1 MDRCTPRRLP
11 ALSRRMVRVS
21 AGLLGMLMVTVAV
34 LPFPAQAAESA
45 TAGQRISPLDPQLPW
60 TVEADRVYHDP
71 ARDEYIAEGNVLLAK
86 MDRTISADQVRYS
99 RRHMMAYA
107 EGHVILTV
115 GNDRLAGS
123 YLEMDLE
130 SERGTLDNGT
140 IFIRESNYHISGNRI
155 ERVGADLYA
164 IDRGVVTT
172 CDGDPPDWK
181 ISGSD
186 IKVYSNGSGSAWNAV
201 VYARDVPLLYAPY
214 VSFPGKDRQS
224 GFLGP
229 EMGYSSRRGFYYNQP
244 FFWAID
250 DQSDATVYLE
260 YMSERGWRPGIEYRY
275 YLTRDAKGAA
285 MFDYL
290 HDDKVDTGQ
299 GSSTQDWGY
308 PDDGLR
314 PNRDRYWFR
323 MSHINPLPGGFQGR
337 VDLDMPS
344 DQDYL
349 RDFKTGYMGF
359 EDSNAYFNKQL
370 GRVMDEF
377 DDPVRVNRLQI
388 TRSWSAVSLDAGA
401 LYYNNVTKG
410 VNWKDV
416 TQRLPVV
423 SVTAPKQGVEETG
436 FYTNLSSEYDNFW
449 QERGVGVQRA
459 DLWPRV
465 YYPFFFS
472 PYLTIEPSVGWRQ
485 TVYDQYKTDTNS
497 SWSDDQYFHRELW
510 DTRTVIGTE
519 VYDIYDVD
527 GERLKRIRHA
537 IRPELTH
544 TYVPEAQQDHLPNFD
559 SRDRITNRNRV
570 GYAMTHT
577 LTSKS
582 LRLPAVPPE
591 DESEQEALA
600 RTAALTPEYAYRDF
614 LRLKVGSFY
623 DFARDEYQESSGSVN
638 NFARDGQGPFGPI
651 TGKLTIDPMDKVLLD
666 VELAY
671 NTYRQA
677 ADRFN
682 TNLTLGEKRRDHLF
696 VRYLFD
702 RDTREEE
709 LNKEYDLGQIIEPEK
724 DTEATE
730 INSFYVH
737 AQKSVTERL
746 ALVGLYERDFV
757 NDRTGSWGL
766 GFIYE
771 SQCWRVETLFGLDEQ
786 DLSFGVRLT
795 LFGIGDF
802 GF

>member
-1 MDRCTPRRLP
+1 MDRCTPRRQP
-11 ALSRRMVRVS
+11 ALSRRMARLS

-359 EDSNAYFNKQL
+359 EDSNAYFNRQL

-527 GERLKRIRHA
+527 GERLEAHPPRHPPGA
-537 IRPELTH
+537 HAHLRPRG
-544 TYVPEAQQDHLPNFD
+544 PAGPPAQLRQPGPHHQPQPRRVRHDPHPDLQVAAPPGRAAGGRERAGGPGAHRGAHPGVCLP
-559 SRDRITNRNRV
+559 
-570 GYAMTHT
+570 
-577 LTSKS
+577 
-582 LRLPAVPPE
+582 RLPAVE
-591 DESEQEALA
+591 GRQL
-600 RTAALTPEYAYRDF
+600 
-614 LRLKVGSFY
+614 LRLRAGRIPGVLRIGQQLRAGRPGALRP
-623 DFARDEYQESSGSVN
+623 DHRQAHDRP
-638 NFARDGQGPFGPI
+638 DGQGAPGRRARLQHLPAVGRPLQHEPDARREAPGPPVRALPLRPRHPRGGDSTRNTTSGRSSSRKRTPRRRKSTPF
-651 TGKLTIDPMDKVLLD
+651 TST
-666 VELAY
+666 
-671 NTYRQA
+671 
-677 ADRFN
+677 
-682 TNLTLGEKRRDHLF
+682 RRS
-696 VRYLFD
+696 R
-702 RDTREEE
+702 
-709 LNKEYDLGQIIEPEK
+709 
-724 DTEATE
+724 
-730 INSFYVH
+730 
-737 AQKSVTERL
+737 
-746 ALVGLYERDFV
+746 
-757 NDRTGSWGL
+757 
-766 GFIYE
+766 
-771 SQCWRVETLFGLDEQ
+771 
-786 DLSFGVRLT
+786 
-795 LFGIGDF
+795 
-802 GF
+802 

>member
-1 MDRCTPRRLP
+1 MNRSARLRRTAARLAGALP
-11 ALSRRMVRVS
+11 V
-21 AGLLGMLMVTVAV
+21 LLAAVAV
-34 LPFPAQAAESA
+34 AAALLPSEATAAEAS
-45 TAGQRISPLDPQLPW
+45 TPGLRIPPLDPQLPW
-60 TVEADRVYHDP
+60 TIEADHLTHDP
-71 ARDEYIAEGNVLLAK
+71 ERDEYVAEGNVLLAK
-86 MDRTISADQVRYS
+86 MDRAISADRVRYS
-99 RRHMMAYA
+99 RRDRMAYA
-107 EGHVILTV
+107 EGHVIVTV
-115 GNDRLAGS
+115 GTDRLSGS

-130 SERGTLDNGT
+130 SERGYLDNGT
-140 IFIRESNYHISGNRI
+140 IFIRETNYHISGNRI

-181 ISGSD
+181 ISGRD
-186 IKVYSNGSGSAWNAV
+186 VKIHENGSGSAWNAL
-201 VYARDVPLLYAPY
+201 VYARDVPLLYFPY
-214 VSFPGKDRQS
+214 VSFPARNERQS
-224 GFLGP
+224 GFLFP
-229 EMGYSSRRGFYYNQP
+229 EMGYSSRRGVYYNQP

-250 DQSDATVYLE
+250 DQTDATLYLE
-260 YMSERGWRPGIEYRY
+260 YMSERGWKPGVEYRY
-275 YLTRDAKGAA
+275 YLTRDAKGAV

-290 HDDKVDTGQ
+290 HDDKVDNGQ
-299 GSSTQDWGY
+299 GSSTEDWGY
-308 PDDGLR
+308 PDAGLR

-323 MSHINPLPGGFQGR
+323 MSHVNPLPGGFLGR
-337 VDLDMPS
+337 VDLDVPS

-349 RDFKTGYMGF
+349 RDFRTGFMGF
-359 EDSNAYFNKQL
+359 EDSNTYFNRAF

-377 DDPVRVNRLQI
+377 DDPVRVNRLQLS
-388 TRSWSAVSLDAGA
+388 RSWSAVSLDAGA

-423 SVTAPKQGVEETG
+423 NLTAPKQRVDETG
-436 FYTNLSSEYDNFW
+436 FFTNLSSEYDNFW
-449 QERGVGVQRA
+449 QERGAGVQRA

-465 YYPFFFS
+465 YYPFFFP

-485 TVYDQYKTDTNS
+485 TVYDQYKTDSNQ

-510 DTRTVIGTE
+510 DTRTVIDTE

-537 IRPELTH
+537 IRPQLTH

-570 GYAMTHT
+570 GYAMIHT

-582 LRLPAVPPE
+582 LRLPAEPPE
-591 DESEQEALA
+591 DDGEAEEAARRAALA
-600 RTAALTPEYAYRDF
+600 PEYAYRDF
-614 LRLKVGSFY
+614 MRLKVGSFY
-623 DFARDEYQESSGSVN
+623 DFARDDYQELSGKTTSYP
-638 NFARDGQGPFGPI
+638 RDYQGPFGPI
-651 TGKLTIDPMDKVLLD
+651 TGKLTIDPMDKVLID

-696 VRYLFD
+696 LRYRYD
-702 RDTREEE
+702 RDTREDE
-709 LNKEYDLGQIIEPEK
+709 LNKEYDLGQIIEPAKEI
-724 DTEATE
+724 EATE

-746 ALVGLYERDFV
+746 SLVGLYERDFV

-771 SQCWRVETLFGLDEQ
+771 SQCWRVETLAGLDEQ
-786 DLSFGVRLT
+786 DLSIGVRLT